1 MTRFEPRPTA
11 WWREQG
17 ITRLVAGVFEGGGAK
32 GVLYRGALEAM
43 VEDPNDSWWFAAAAG
58 ASAGAITATL
68 VAAGFRP
75 DQVGE
80 QTKAGLARLER
91 RATWS
96 NALLRVRDGESYLD
110 QEGLREWLRELLA
123 GQVLEL
129 TDEEGGETITFEEL
143 HDVTEV
149 ELDVI
154 AVDLVRQRPIVFNYA
169 LTPQCQVADAVLASA
184 AIPLAFESRSLWVP
198 APTPDAKPSLGLI
211 VDGGVISNFPQWV
224 FTDRSFREWAGLKQI
239 PATIPVVGFL
249 LDEQGESAA
258 MNAGFYH
265 ESFFFPAPWK
275 FGSLDDFL
283 NAAKKGD
290 TPDGLK
296 TRKFRQRSAE
306 TGVGTKVTKALLRPL
321 ALLALPLERI
331 LLRWI
336 PRLLQLNAGGERFSL
351 PGSEDARVRT
361 LPGPED
367 ARVRT
372 FLRWYD
378 GLMTAIR
385 PPVILIAG
393 FVVATL
399 ALAYGGYRVAWL
411 PLAHLVESA
420 ARGETGAPGA
430 VFGLIVL
437 LLASVV
443 PIYAWM
449 LLTLAFGG
457 GWVFHRTIQRTGY
470 GLLRTFLQNPA
481 APPWAGKADEDI
493 VVRLPVPEGLT
504 TLEVN
509 LTPQEL
515 DAAVEGAREAT
526 RAMLR
531 SPAVRQPVAG
541 RTSECRRAGGPRA
554 DSRENPAKA
563 P

>member
-1 MTRFEPRPTA
+1 MPQGTSERAAPVRFETNTREL
-11 WWREQG
+11 WWRRQG

-32 GVLYRGALEAM
+32 GVLYSGALEAM
-43 VEDPNDSWWFAAAAG
+43 VEDPDDAYWFAAAAG

-68 VAAGFRP
+68 IAAGFRP
-75 DQVGE
+75 DQVAE
-80 QTKAGLARLER
+80 QTKAGLARLEQ
-91 RATWS
+91 RATWR

-110 QEGLREWLRELLA
+110 QEGLLEWLGELL
-123 GQVLEL
+123 GDQVLEL
-129 TDEEGGETITFEEL
+129 TGEKGGETITFEEL
-143 HDVTEV
+143 HDLTEV

-154 AVDLVRQRPIVFNYA
+154 AVDLVRQRPVVFNYA
-169 LTPQCQVADAVLASA
+169 LTPHCQVADAVLASA
-184 AIPLAFESRSLWVP
+184 AIPLAFECRSLWVP
-198 APTPDAKPSLGLI
+198 GPTPDKTPTLGMI

-224 FTDRSFREWAGLKQI
+224 FTDRSFREWAELEQV
-239 PATIPVVGFL
+239 PASIPVVGFL
-249 LDEQGESAA
+249 LDEQGDSAA
-258 MNAGFYH
+258 MNASVYR

-275 FGSLDDFL
+275 FDSPDDFL
-283 NAAKKGD
+283 NAAEKGY
-290 TPDGLK
+290 TPDCLK
-296 TRKFRQRSAE
+296 TRRFRQRSAK
-306 TGVGTKVTKALLRPL
+306 TGVGTKVTNALLRPL

-336 PRLLQLNAGGERFSL
+336 PRFLQLNAGGERFSL
-351 PGSEDARVRT
+351 PGPEDARVRT

-367 ARVRT
+367 PRVRT

-378 GLMTAIR
+378 ALMTAIR

-420 ARGETGAPGA
+420 AHGETGALGA

-449 LLTLAFGG
+449 LLTVAFGG

-504 TLEVN
+504 TLEAN
-509 LTPQEL
+509 LTPHKL
-515 DAAVEGAREAT
+515 DAAIEDAREAT
-526 RAMLR
+526 REMLR
-531 SPAVRQPVAG
+531 SPAVRPVAG
-541 RTSECRRAGGPRA
+541 QTGECPLKR
-554 DSRENPAKA
+554 
-563 P
+563 

>member
-1 MTRFEPRPTA
+1 MRAFELRPTA

-17 ITRLVAGVFEGGGAK
+17 ITRFVAGVFEGGGAK

-43 VEDPNDSWWFAAAAG
+43 VEDPDDACWFAAAAG

-75 DQVGE
+75 DQVAE

-91 RATWS
+91 RATWR

-110 QEGLREWLRELLA
+110 QEGLREWLRELLG

-129 TDEEGGETITFEEL
+129 TDEKGGEAITFEEL
-143 HDVTEV
+143 HDLTGV
-149 ELDVI
+149 ELNVI
-154 AVDLVRQRPIVFNYA
+154 AVDLVRQRPVVFNHA
-169 LTPQCQVADAVLASA
+169 LTPHCQVADAVLASA
-184 AIPLAFESRSLWVP
+184 AIPLAFESRSLLVP
-198 APTPDAKPSLGLI
+198 GPTPDATPTFGMI
-211 VDGGVISNFPQWV
+211 VDGGVISNFPLWV
-224 FTDRSFREWAGLKQI
+224 FTDRSFREWAGLEQV
-239 PATIPVVGFL
+239 PASIPVVGFL
-249 LDEQGESAA
+249 LDEQGDSAA
-258 MNAGFYH
+258 MNASVYR
-265 ESFFFPAPWK
+265 ESFFFPAPWA
-275 FGSLDDFL
+275 FDSVDDF
-283 NAAKKGD
+283 NAAEKGD
-290 TPDGLK
+290 TPEGLK

-306 TGVGTKVTKALLRPL
+306 PGVGTKVTKALLRPL
-321 ALLALPLERI
+321 ALLALPLEII
-331 LLRWI
+331 LLHWI
-336 PRLLQLNAGGERFSL
+336 PRFLQRNAGGERVFL
-351 PGSEDARVRT
+351 PE
-361 LPGPED
+361 PKN

-385 PPVILIAG
+385 PPGILIAG

-399 ALAYGGYRVAWL
+399 ALGYGGYRVVWL
-411 PLAHLVESA
+411 PLAHLVESTA
-420 ARGETGAPGA
+420 HGETGALNA
-430 VFGLIVL
+430 VVGLIVL

-449 LLTLAFGG
+449 LLTLAFAG

-515 DAAVEGAREAT
+515 DAAVEDAREAT

-541 RTSECRRAGGPRA
+541 QTGECRRAKR
-554 DSRENPAKA
+554 
-563 P
+563 

>member
-1 MTRFEPRPTA
+1 MTRFELRRTA

-43 VEDPNDSWWFAAAAG
+43 VEDPNDAWWFAAAAG

-110 QEGLREWLRELLA
+110 QEGLRKWLHDLLA

-143 HDVTEV
+143 HDVTGV

-184 AIPLAFESRSLWVP
+184 AIPLAFESRSLLVP
-198 APTPDAKPSLGLI
+198 GPTPDATRLGMI

-224 FTDRSFREWAGLKQI
+224 FTDRSFREWAELEQI
-239 PATIPVVGFL
+239 PPSIPVVGFL

-258 MNAGFYH
+258 MNASFYH

-275 FGSLDDFL
+275 FKSLGDFRK
-283 NAAKKGD
+283 AVESGD
-290 TPDGLK
+290 TTDGLK
-296 TRKFRQRSAE
+296 TRKFRERSAE
-306 TGVGTKVTKALLRPL
+306 ARAGTKVTKALLRPL
-321 ALLALPLERI
+321 ALLAVPLERV

-336 PRLLQLNAGGERFSL
+336 PRFLQWNAGGERLFL
-351 PGSEDARVRT
+351 PEPKTTS
-361 LPGPED
+361 
-367 ARVRT
+367 VRT

-378 GLMTAIR
+378 GLMAAIR
-385 PPVILIAG
+385 PAGIFIAG

-399 ALAYGGYRVAWL
+399 ALGYGGYRVAWL
-411 PLAHLVESA
+411 PLAHLVEST
-420 ARGETGAPGA
+420 ARGETRPLGAI
-430 VFGLIVL
+430 VGLIVL
-437 LLASVV
+437 LLASLV

-449 LLTLAFGG
+449 LLTLAFAG

-481 APPWAGKADEDI
+481 APPWAGKAEEDI

-509 LTPQEL
+509 LTPQKL
-515 DAAVEGAREAT
+515 DAAVEDAREAT

-531 SPAVRQPVAG
+531 SPAVRQPLGV
-541 RTSECRRAGGPRA
+541 TGGLPRSA
-554 DSRENPAKA
+554 RHHA
-563 P
+563 

>member
-1 MTRFEPRPTA
+1 MTRFELRRTA

-43 VEDPNDSWWFAAAAG
+43 VEDRDDAWWFAAAAG

-68 VAAGFRP
+68 IAAGFRP

-80 QTKAGLARLER
+80 QTKTGLARLER

-129 TDEEGGETITFEEL
+129 TDQEGGETITFEEL
-143 HDVTEV
+143 HDVTGV

-184 AIPLAFESRSLWVP
+184 AIPLAFESRSLLVP
-198 APTPDAKPSLGLI
+198 APTPDAKPRLGMI

-224 FTDRSFREWAGLKQI
+224 FTDRSFRKWAGLEQI
-239 PATIPVVGFL
+239 PASIPVVGFL

-258 MNAGFYH
+258 MNASFYH

-275 FGSLDDFL
+275 FGGLDDFL
-283 NAAKKGD
+283 RAVEKGD
-290 TPDGLK
+290 TSDGLK
-296 TRKFRQRSAE
+296 TRKFRQRSTE
-306 TGVGTKVTKALLRPL
+306 TGAATKVTKALLRPL

-336 PRLLQLNAGGERFSL
+336 PRFLQWNAGGERVFL
-351 PGSEDARVRT
+351 PEPKNT
-361 LPGPED
+361 
-367 ARVRT
+367 RVRT
-372 FLRWYD
+372 FLGWYD

-385 PPVILIAG
+385 PSGIFVAG

-399 ALAYGGYRVAWL
+399 ALGYGGYRVAWL
-411 PLAHLVESA
+411 PLAHLVESTA
-420 ARGETGAPGA
+420 HGETGALGA
-430 VFGLIVL
+430 VFGLIGL

-449 LLTLAFGG
+449 LLTLAFAG

-504 TLEVN
+504 TLKVN
-509 LTPQEL
+509 LTPQKL
-515 DAAVEGAREAT
+515 DAAVEDAREAT

-541 RTSECRRAGGPRA
+541 GTRERRRAKR
-554 DSRENPAKA
+554 
-563 P
+563 

>member
-1 MTRFEPRPTA
+1 MDRQGKRFERTHEL
-11 WWREQG
+11 WWHEQG

-32 GVLYRGALEAM
+32 GVLYSGALEAM
-43 VEDPNDSWWFAAAAG
+43 VEDPDDAYWFAAAAG

-68 VAAGFRP
+68 IAAGFRP
-75 DQVGE
+75 DQVAD
-80 QTKAGLARLER
+80 QTKAGLARLEQ
-91 RATWS
+91 RATWHS
-96 NALLRVRDGESYLD
+96 ALLRVRDGESYLD
-110 QEGLREWLRELLA
+110 QEGLLEWLRELL
-123 GQVLEL
+123 GDQVLEL
-129 TDEEGGETITFEEL
+129 TGEKGGETITFEEL
-143 HDVTEV
+143 HDLTEV

-154 AVDLVRQRPIVFNYA
+154 AVDLYRGRPVVFNYA
-169 LTPQCQVADAVLASA
+169 LTPHCQVADAVLASA
-184 AIPLAFESRSLWVP
+184 AIPLAFECRSLLVP
-198 APTPDAKPSLGLI
+198 GPTPDATPTLGMI

-224 FTDRSFREWAGLKQI
+224 FTDRSFREWAGLEQVS
-239 PATIPVVGFL
+239 ASIPVVGFL
-249 LDEQGESAA
+249 LDEQGDSAA
-258 MNAGFYH
+258 MNASVYR
-265 ESFFFPAPWK
+265 ESFFVPAPWK
-275 FGSLDDFL
+275 FGNADDFL
-283 NAAKKGD
+283 NAAEKGY
-290 TPDGLK
+290 TPDSLK

-336 PRLLQLNAGGERFSL
+336 PGFLQWNAGGERAFL
-351 PGSEDARVRT
+351 RE
-361 LPGPED
+361 PEN

-378 GLMTAIR
+378 ALMTAIR
-385 PPVILIAG
+385 PWGILIAG

-399 ALAYGGYRVAWL
+399 ALGYGGYRVAWL
-411 PLAHLVESA
+411 PLAHLVESTA
-420 ARGETGAPGA
+420 HGETGALRA

-504 TLEVN
+504 TLEAN
-509 LTPQEL
+509 LTPDKL
-515 DAAVEGAREAT
+515 DAAVEDAREAT

-531 SPAVRQPVAG
+531 SPAVRPVAG
-541 RTSECRRAGGPRA
+541 QTGECPLKR
-554 DSRENPAKA
+554 
-563 P
+563 